1 AEEDAVGP
9 EDDREP
15 VLPTLGGEVEDVRP
29 EERLA
34 AGEDQERAR
43 IDPGD
48 VRHHPAALV
57 RRQPPHR
64 RRARGAADVAV
75 SAKEGTALGEIPRDR
90 VRLVCHWMTSSERA
104 SSEGESVS
112 PSVLAVFRLI
122 TSSNLLGCSTS
133 RQLWG
138 LFLM

>member
-1 AEEDAVGP
+1 EAVG
-9 EDDREP
+9 
-15 VLPTLGGEVEDVRP
+15 GGVEDVRP

-57 RRQPPHR
+57 RRQLPR
-64 RRARGAADVAV
+64 RRGARGAADIAV
-75 SAKEGTALGEIPRDR
+75 SAKEVTALGEVPRDR
-90 VRLVCHWMTSSERA
+90 VRLVCHWMTSSARA
-104 SSEGESVS
+104 NSESVS

-122 TSSNLLGCSTS
+122 TSSNLFGCSTS